1 MRAEALCRAAAA
13 SYISSRVKNHTFI
26 DYATEGY
33 VALVGLIILCLHNR
47 AAPYWMPL
55 LAAHVVCLA
64 LIYALLRVHAAH
76 PHHRVIDFLRHF
88 YPVLLYTALYR
99 ETAAL
104 NQLPSP
110 GFLDTYFIRL
120 EARVFGMQPS
130 LVFMDALPYLPV
142 SELAY
147 AAYFS
152 YYVMIAGIGLT
163 LFFRNRRQFF
173 HFLSVISFVF
183 YVCYLVYIFTPV
195 IGPRVFFREI
205 VDFPLP
211 PDLQPT
217 PPPTFPAVIANGP
230 FYQIMHWI
238 YRVFESPG
246 AAFPSSHVAVAFS
259 TVFFSFR
266 YLRPIRWLH
275 LGVAVLLSLS
285 TIYCRYH
292 YAVDVLA
299 GALATALLVPV
310 GNLLYLRFRQAD
322 RSEPPPAGTAPA
334 PPS

>member
-1 MRAEALCRAAAA
+1 
-13 SYISSRVKNHTFI
+13 V
-26 DYATEGY
+26 
-33 VALVGLIILCLHNR
+33 
-47 AAPYWMPL
+47 
-55 LAAHVVCLA
+55 
-64 LIYALLRVHAAH
+64 LIYALLQLQAAR
-76 PHHRVIDFLRHF
+76 PHHRGLDFLRHF

-104 NQLPSP
+104 NQLLSP
-110 GFLDTYFIRL
+110 GFLDPFFIRL
-120 EARVFGMQPS
+120 EARLFGMQPS
-130 LVFMDALPYLPV
+130 LAFMVALPYLPV

-152 YYVMIAGIGLT
+152 YYVMIVGIGLA
-163 LFFRNRRQFF
+163 LYCRDRRQFF
-173 HFLSVISFVF
+173 HYLSVISFVF

-195 IGPRVFFREI
+195 IGPRVFFRDI

-211 PDLQPT
+211 PELQPAS
-217 PPPTFPAVIANGP
+217 PPTFPAVIASGP

-246 AAFPSSHVAVAFS
+246 AAFPSSHVAVACS

-266 YLRPIRWLH
+266 YLRSIRWLH
-275 LGVAVLLSLS
+275 LGVVILLCLS

-299 GALATALLVPV
+299 GALAAALLIPL

-322 RSEPPPAGTAPA
+322 RSEPLPPRAAAA
-334 PPS
+334 PPP